1 MFSSTD
7 PERYVTWELVGYTR
21 ISLGRGKKIDF
32 ESGQGTDEVK
42 SRRDQME
49 KEMKENN
56 TRDDWNR
63 LHIRGKVGT

>member
-1 MFSSTD
+1 M
-7 PERYVTWELVGYTR
+7 GYAR
-21 ISLGRGKKIDF
+21 ISLGKGKKIDF

-49 KEMKENN
+49 EMKENSA
-56 TRDDWNR
+56 RDDWNR

>member
-1 MFSSTD
+1 M
-7 PERYVTWELVGYTR
+7 GYTR

-32 ESGQGTDEVK
+32 ESGQGTDGDK

-49 KEMKENN
+49 TEMKENSA
-56 TRDDWNR
+56 RDDWNR